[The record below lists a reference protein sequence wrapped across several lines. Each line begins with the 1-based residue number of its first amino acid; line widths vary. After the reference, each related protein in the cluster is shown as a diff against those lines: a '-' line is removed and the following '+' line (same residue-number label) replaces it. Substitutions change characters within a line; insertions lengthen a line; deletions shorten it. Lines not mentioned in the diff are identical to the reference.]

1 MFLQPIT
8 SPRLASGFA
17 YDHLAFFAGLAQF
30 LDDAYPVEMKLR
42 KDGHWERRPAVVGNI
57 RSSGHGG
64 VALGT
69 WPGSS
74 HGGSLALGPLRASHS
89 PSLPASL

>member
-42 KDGHWERRPAVVGNI
+42 KDGHWERRPESSAISGPVAMVG
-57 RSSGHGG
+57 
-64 VALGT
+64 
-69 WPGSS
+69 
-74 HGGSLALGPLRASHS
+74 
-89 PSLPASL
+89 LP